1 MDIKATSALIYYRLR
16 YKYQEYKLKLDL
28 KLSELNRKGKERL
41 TVMVI
46 PHSEQKTINFHI
58 SYRAISIFIGT
69 VFILLIISSINVL
82 SHSGSVHQLTEL
94 NLSNK
99 DFIRQSAKM
108 KEEINSLHEY
118 VEYYYGRLAR
128 LYIRL
133 GGDPAK
139 VSKGIGGAEQLS
151 TQPPSIIEPKP
162 INFQTDDLPEG
173 AAVFRLKED
182 VHNLKISNELTQD
195 IISILKKR
203 KNILKQTPSIWPV
216 KGYVLYPYGSYFNPI
231 SGRREYNNGVDI
243 GSFAGSEVLATAPGT
258 VYEIGYTKNTGHFVK
273 VSHKYGWKTI
283 YSNMDRLKVKQGQ
296 QVSKTEVIGFV
307 GKTEASPNYMLH
319 YEIHVGTRAIN
330 PFAFLNQ
337 IQD

>member
-1 MDIKATSALIYYRLR
+1 
-16 YKYQEYKLKLDL
+16 
-28 KLSELNRKGKERL
+28 
-41 TVMVI
+41 
-46 PHSEQKTINFHI
+46 
-58 SYRAISIFIGT
+58 
-69 VFILLIISSINVL
+69 
-82 SHSGSVHQLTEL
+82 
-94 NLSNK
+94 
-99 DFIRQSAKM
+99 KM

>member
-28 KLSELNRKGKERL
+28 KLSELNKKGRERL

-139 VSKGIGGAEQLS
+139 VSKGIGGAEHLS
-151 TQPPSIIEPKP
+151 TQPPSVIEPKP
-162 INFQTDDLPEG
+162 INFQANDLPEG

-195 IISILKKR
+195 IISILKKE
-203 KNILKQTPSIWPV
+203 KYSQTNSFYLAGKRLRSLSLRLLFQSDFGK
-216 KGYVLYPYGSYFNPI
+216 KGI
-231 SGRREYNNGVDI
+231 
-243 GSFAGSEVLATAPGT
+243 
-258 VYEIGYTKNTGHFVK
+258 
-273 VSHKYGWKTI
+273 
-283 YSNMDRLKVKQGQ
+283 Q
-296 QVSKTEVIGFV
+296 QRS
-307 GKTEASPNYMLH
+307 
-319 YEIHVGTRAIN
+319 
-330 PFAFLNQ
+330 
-337 IQD
+337 